1 MDFRDFVG
9 TAVRYDT
16 HAEYYTHIAA
26 RAAYRADGTAY
37 SIIQHLAKS
46 VYIVYRFTNH
56 KLL

>member
-46 VYIVYRFTNH
+46 VYIVYRYES
-56 KLL
+56 